1 MHKPNFMASFQFR
14 SSVELDYGSIDV
26 LSNIEQSKGM
36 RVKDDMMGSLTA
48 IKERVKKVSRWKWQ
62 NYPEAESIIKRDEC
76 VRLLSV
82 SLFNSI

>member
-1 MHKPNFMASFQFR
+1 MASFQFR

-48 IKERVKKVSRWKWQ
+48 IKERVKKVSR
-62 NYPEAESIIKRDEC
+62 
-76 VRLLSV
+76 
-82 SLFNSI
+82 